1 MTMDLPT
8 YQASTHEQVVILLT
22 SEFHMKSKVGFAYA
36 VN

>member
-1 MTMDLPT
+1 MDLPT